1 MNKFLHFGFKVKDIH
16 ASMKTYGA
24 LLDIKWDPVVEF
36 QTEEQDLH
44 GKPCPLRIYLTHGH
58 TSDGTEIEMI
68 QLLDGDVPDRI
79 VLGDR
84 DGISHVAYSVDDL
97 EAARARAQA
106 QGLKIVSEGKA
117 GRANWI
123 FVADD
128 KLGGALVQFVKFN
141 T

>member
-1 MNKFLHFGFKVKDIH
+1 MNKFLHYGFKVKDIH
-16 ASMKTYGA
+16 ESMKTYSA
-24 LLDIKWDPVVEF
+24 LLDIKWDPVKEF
-36 QTEEQDLH
+36 ATEEQEIH
-44 GKPCPLRIYLTHGH
+44 GKPCPLRILLTHGH
-58 TSDGTEIEMI
+58 TTDGTEIEMI

-79 VLGDR
+79 ALGDR

-97 EAARARAQA
+97 EEARARAQS
-106 QGLKIVSEGKA
+106 QGLAVVSEGKA